1 MDIQVATTKK
11 CHPKRRRSSN
21 RYCIFNY
28 PWNGAP
34 CNRKNDSRFTNS
46 LDLRVEDITSNS
58 ALDKYKILAKS
69 AIEGCL
75 LKVYSGSHKDR
86 LEQEMLEFKNGESMD
101 LHQVNSILCLLKP
114 HRKRANNTLGLLLRR
129 IQHSEHY
136 KPNNEISIILS

>member
-1 MDIQVATTKK
+1 MYIQVATTKK

-34 CNRKNDSRFTNS
+34 CNRKNHSRFTNS

-58 ALDKYKILAKS
+58 ALVKYKILAKS

-75 LKVYSGSHKDR
+75 LKVYSGSQKDR
-86 LEQEMLEFKNGESMD
+86 RTRNVRVQEWGIDGLASSKFYTLLIEVTQEACEQYARSLTTTDTTF
-101 LHQVNSILCLLKP
+101 
-114 HRKRANNTLGLLLRR
+114 RTL
-129 IQHSEHY
+129 
-136 KPNNEISIILS
+136 